1 MATARLVA
9 ASYTQSSTSYT
20 SITSASNMYNNTD
33 NTTYATLQHT
43 RNNNSTAYY
52 LYLHNFDFSSIP
64 SGANVSSFTVKL
76 KARASG
82 QATGSSY
89 RMSLYY
95 KNGSSWTSI
104 SNTTCSS
111 DIANSNTATT
121 YTIPVGNLTWSTMSG
136 YGNNFAIRIPIRRSS
151 SRTAAY
157 IYIYGAEIEVTYTAE
172 AVHPTSVSVSPS
184 TASIGAGDTVQL
196 TETVLP
202 SNATDKSVTWSSNNT
217 SVATVSSSGLVT
229 GVSAGSATITVT
241 TVDGSKTATCAVTVT
256 PAVTYTYKL
265 ATSMEVGKKY
275 LIANGNSG
283 SVYLLTD
290 ESGGSRQLVGQ
301 TATVSNNR
309 ITITGAV
316 KSKAEFECVR
326 YTSGN
331 DNTITVEI
339 DNKYLYTDNS
349 TGLRTN
355 APTTLDR
362 FWHYRD
368 NKFWQFKS
376 TTSDGYSDTS
386 SEYKYYL
393 ELNSSN
399 NYTDNHV
406 STTSI
411 EDSTIPAIYIFV
423 EDDGSGDEPKFYV
436 KNNGTWTQVSKIYKK
451 VNGSWV
457 EQASSTWSTLFS
469 TSTNYRKM
477 T

>member
-1 MATARLVA
+1 M
-9 ASYTQSSTSYT
+9 
-20 SITSASNMYNNTD
+20 
-33 NTTYATLQHT
+33 
-43 RNNNSTAYY
+43 
-52 LYLHNFDFSSIP
+52 
-64 SGANVSSFTVKL
+64 
-76 KARASG
+76 
-82 QATGSSY
+82 
-89 RMSLYY
+89 
-95 KNGSSWTSI
+95 
-104 SNTTCSS
+104 
-111 DIANSNTATT
+111 
-121 YTIPVGNLTWSTMSG
+121 
-136 YGNNFAIRIPIRRSS
+136 
-151 SRTAAY
+151 
-157 IYIYGAEIEVTYTAE
+157 
-172 AVHPTSVSVSPS
+172 
-184 TASIGAGDTVQL
+184 
-196 TETVLP
+196 
-202 SNATDKSVTWSSNNT
+202 
-217 SVATVSSSGLVT
+217 
-229 GVSAGSATITVT
+229 
-241 TVDGSKTATCAVTVT
+241 
-256 PAVTYTYKL
+256 
-265 ATSMEVGKKY
+265 
-275 LIANGNSG
+275 
-283 SVYLLTD
+283 
-290 ESGGSRQLVGQ
+290 VGQ

-376 TTSDGYSDTS
+376 TTSDGYIDTS